1 MIASL
6 TGTVIGFYDKYCII
20 DVHGVGYKVFTTE
33 HTLSVL
39 QSVGG
44 PTTLRV
50 HTIVREDALDLFG
63 FLDDTSHKL
72 FEKLITVSGVGPKS
86 ALGVLSVAP
95 AEKLVEAISSGD
107 ISYLTKVSGIGKK
120 TAEKILLELKDKL
133 LGFGAL
139 PTEGVSEDTEVLLAL
154 ESLGYTGAEAREALQ
169 YVDKN
174 IIGTN
179 NKIRQALKS
188 LHK

>member
-6 TGTVIGFYDKYCII
+6 TGNPIGYYDKYCIL
-20 DVHGVGYKVFTTE
+20 DVHGVGYKVYTTE
-33 HTLSVL
+33 HTLSTL
-39 QSVGG
+39 QTLSG
-44 PTTLRV
+44 PATLRI
-50 HTIVREDALDLFG
+50 HTIVREDTLDLFG

-86 ALGVLSVAP
+86 ALGVLGVAP

-133 LGFGAL
+133 LSFGEVSL
-139 PTEGVSEDTEVLLAL
+139 GGVSEESEVLLAL
-154 ESLGYTGAEAREALQ
+154 ESLGYTSAEAREALQ
-169 YVDKN
+169 YVDKSTG
-174 IIGTN
+174 GTN
-179 NKIRQALKS
+179 NKVREALKA

>member
-6 TGTVIGFYDKYCII
+6 TGSVIGYYDRYCII
-20 DVHGVGYKVFTTE
+20 DVHGVGYKVYTTE
-33 HTLSVL
+33 HTISTL
-39 QSVGG
+39 QTIQG
-44 PTTLRV
+44 PVTLRIYTV
-50 HTIVREDALDLFG
+50 VREDAFDLFG

-95 AEKLVEAISSGD
+95 ANKLVDAISSGD

-133 LGFGAL
+133 LGFGEL
-139 PTEGVSEDTEVLLAL
+139 PSEGLSEESEVLLAL

-174 IIGTN
+174 TTGTN
-179 NKIRQALKS
+179 NKIREALKA